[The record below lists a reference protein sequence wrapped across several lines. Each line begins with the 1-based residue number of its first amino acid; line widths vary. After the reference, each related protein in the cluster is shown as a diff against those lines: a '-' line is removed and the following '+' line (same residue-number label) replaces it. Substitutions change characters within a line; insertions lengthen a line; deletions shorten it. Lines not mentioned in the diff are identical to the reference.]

1 MHILFL
7 LDKIDQSSGGAEPFA
22 AGLASELRRA
32 GFEVTFCLTRHLSA
46 EYRQLLEQAGVRTVT
61 LGRNTKWDVHKLWK
75 LRRILKN
82 SHADVL
88 HSHLFGSN
96 VWGSVLGRM
105 AGTPIIV
112 AHDHNWA
119 YEGNRLRRLLDGQVV
134 GKLADVFLAVCER
147 DAQQM
152 IAYEGVPA
160 NKVRVMPIA
169 SPAAATVAKV
179 WNVRAELG
187 LPADAK
193 IVSVAARL
201 VPQKRLDILTEAFAI
216 VASQRP
222 GAHLVIVGEGPS
234 RLEAEN
240 LAAKLGI
247 SDRVHFLGYRTDV
260 PGLLVESDCA
270 AVASDREGMPLF
282 VVESL
287 AAGTPVVATDVG
299 SISQMIRDDVT
310 GFVVPRRNPAELA
323 KALLRILDE
332 PSPRERMGA
341 ACRAEAA
348 KYTMESVAQRFAQ
361 FYAELARER
370 GMAR

>member
-22 AGLASELRRA
+22 AGLATELRRS

-46 EYRQLLEQAGVRTVT
+46 EYRQLFEQAGVRTIT

-82 SHADVL
+82 SHVDVL

-119 YEGNRLRRLLDGQVV
+119 YEGNQLRRLLDGQLI

-152 IAYEGVPA
+152 VAYEGVPA
-160 NKVRVMPIA
+160 TKVRVMPIF
-169 SPAAATVAKV
+169 SPAAATVPKA

-187 LPADAK
+187 LSADAK

-201 VPQKRLDILTEAFAI
+201 VPQKRLDILIEAI
-216 VASQRP
+216 SVVARQRP
-222 GAHLVIVGEGPS
+222 DTHLVVVGEGPS
-234 RLEAEN
+234 RIGSET
-240 LAAKLGI
+240 LAATLGI

-270 AVASDREGMPLF
+270 AIASDREGMPLF

-299 SISQMIRDDVT
+299 SISQMIRENVT
-310 GFVVPRRNPAELA
+310 GFVVPRRCPADMA

-332 PSPRERMGA
+332 PSSRERMGS

-348 KYTMESVAQRFAQ
+348 KYTMEAVSRQFADL
-361 FYAELARER
+361 YTDLARSR
-370 GMAR
+370 GIA